1 MEAFSMEYHVYRK
14 TWKPFVGG
22 KFRNSD
28 GAEQPNGKLRCCCF
42 SSAAETCCGSP
53 ALWTF

>member
-42 SSAAETCCGSP
+42 SRAAETCCGSP